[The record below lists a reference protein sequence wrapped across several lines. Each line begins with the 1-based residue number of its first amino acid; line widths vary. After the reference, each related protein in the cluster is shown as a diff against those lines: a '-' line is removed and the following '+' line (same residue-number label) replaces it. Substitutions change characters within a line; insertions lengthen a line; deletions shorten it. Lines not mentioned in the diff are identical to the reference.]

1 MREDLKFCKDCT
13 HFEEGYR
20 FDFCTNPNLPP
31 SLVSGNRIVAVV
43 FCRGNLGPCGKEGQ
57 LFEKKEITATS
68 LPWWKKVLK
77 FIKGVKE

>member
-1 MREDLKFCKDCT
+1 MKGL
-13 HFEEGYR
+13 FECNGVGV
-20 FDFCTNPNLPP
+20 LGVGV
-31 SLVSGNRIVAVV
+31 LGAVV
-43 FCRGNLGPCGKEGQ
+43 FCRGNLGQCGKEGR

>member
-1 MREDLKFCKDCT
+1 MT
-13 HFEEGYR
+13 
-20 FDFCTNPNLPP
+20 TI
-31 SLVSGNRIVAVV
+31 IVTDKIRLEFTKHQSSNIGTYSPVV
-43 FCRGNLGPCGKEGQ
+43 FVEGGKEGR